1 MGFFQSRERGEGGGD
16 KKRFR
21 TSLFTLA
28 NETIVTQSN
37 PVLNNIKLLGQR
49 GMKAGV
55 PTTVPIL
62 VLFCPALGL
71 IFLN

>member
-1 MGFFQSRERGEGGGD
+1 MGKEGGEGGD

-21 TSLFTLA
+21 TFLFTLA

-37 PVLNNIKLLGQR
+37 PVLNDIKLLRQS

-62 VLFCPALGL
+62 MTVLS
-71 IFLN
+71 